1 MTSSRRERLAEE
13 LRSEI
18 STLIRREIRDP
29 RVGFVTLTGASVS
42 PDLGHARIYV
52 TVLGTDAARQQS
64 LKALN
69 RAAGY
74 LQRAV
79 FKQLRLRR
87 PLEIVFVQDEAALT
101 GNRIDELLEQIHRSQ
116 GPAAGGKEEEE

>member
-13 LRSEI
+13 LQSEI

-42 PDLGHARIYV
+42 PDLAHARIYV

-64 LKALN
+64 LRALN

-87 PLEIVFVQDEAALT
+87 PLEIVFVPDEAAYT
-101 GNRIDELLEQIHRSQ
+101 GNRIEELLDQIHRSDEED
-116 GPAAGGKEEEE
+116 AGEEEEE

>member
-18 STLIRREIRDP
+18 STLIRRELRDP

-42 PDLGHARIYV
+42 PDLTHARIYV

-64 LKALN
+64 LRALN

-87 PLEIVFVQDEAALT
+87 PMEIVFALDEAAST
-101 GNRIDELLEQIHRSQ
+101 GNRIDELLDQINRTQ
-116 GPAAGGKEEEE
+116 EGRKGEEEE

>member
-13 LRSEI
+13 LQSEI

-42 PDLGHARIYV
+42 PDLAHARIYV

-64 LKALN
+64 LRALN

-87 PLEIVFVQDEAALT
+87 PMEIVFALDEAAST
-101 GNRIDELLEQIHRSQ
+101 GNRIDELLDQINRTQ
-116 GPAAGGKEEEE
+116 EGRKGEEEE

>member
-1 MTSSRRERLAEE
+1 MSSPRRERLAEE

-18 STLIRREIRDP
+18 AVLIRREIRDP

-42 PDLGHARIYV
+42 PDLSHARVFV
-52 TVLGTDAARQQS
+52 TVLGDEESRRQS
-64 LKALN
+64 VRALN

-87 PLEIVFVQDEAALT
+87 SLEILFVLDEAAAT
-101 GNRIDELLEQIHRSQ
+101 GNRIEELLHQIQGSRS
-116 GPAAGGKEEEE
+116 EEEE

>member
-18 STLIRREIRDP
+18 STLIRRELRDP

-42 PDLGHARIYV
+42 PDLTHARIYV

-64 LKALN
+64 LRALN

-74 LQRAV
+74 VQRAV

-87 PLEIVFVQDEAALT
+87 PLEIVFVLDEAAST
-101 GNRIDELLEQIHRSQ
+101 GNRIDELLDQINRTRE
-116 GPAAGGKEEEE
+116 GRKGEEEE